1 MMTGGRQTQR
11 DNMDGVGNRIDASQQ
26 GNGDD
31 DVLGDGQN
39 SSNSNEELARKQQG
53 GQRASSINS
62 LGVAIVAR
70 TTRLFRPPPTTTT
83 PVAAGETPSSGDSL
97 QASTRSSSN
106 SASTSNDDKRPAILS
121 PSDVAQDNPSWPSVT
136 LATATTALAAD
147 RGGGGDLDGSG
158 VAAYEKTGIPA
169 EARSS
174 ASPFGWMKPPWRRSS
189 EKYAGLTG
197 SGEDTSSV
205 PSVAS
210 VPAPD
215 TLGVNSQ
222 TRRGATDDQQ
232 TRVGSM
238 LNASASS
245 SSRQSSTLPTAT
257 DIDVNNEFKG
267 PQTDGKRL
275 VLSVIQ
281 NLRWRLPLGD
291 AEKLGGEPEVEE
303 APLGR
308 FPPLPSLPPPPAVPE
323 ELSSLAISW
332 FSRWGGDGGDGGDT
346 TSQEAK
352 SNSKN
357 DGAESGKAKQSTAA
371 AFTSRPSSDYES
383 ARSYPAANATSG
395 SGGVKRDT
403 GTQGEEAAPL
413 STNYPGSGGERG
425 TPVEALF
432 SAGNGSATV
441 EPGSLRRA
449 FYLAVE
455 EVVGKSLTTV
465 LGRSSRAASGSAATP
480 PSAAE
485 GAASGKPSVSSPTGG
500 RDIDSPPSTTSATSL
515 SLPPA
520 ARALR
525 QRSRRFRANN
535 LSFPVRA
542 PWRPLGYR
550 WGASLL
556 SRRSRPSASSPSV
569 LPDEQPIGEAALV
582 EGARDAAAATA
593 ALILGEGPV
602 VSANGRGAE
611 DEGGDGLPLLEPASR
626 RMRAVRYRLSRAT
639 SAIAN
644 RLRLFNEERA
654 RLSGSS
660 DLEEE
665 EATRRRSKAIQA
677 GDTAYENRRPVVGK
691 WAGVELVGTDP
702 ADDNNADYGSAARGG
717 RGADDDILWWRAGA
731 AVIVG
736 VGAALYRPLASRL
749 LAMAP
754 PALPRTPASP
764 SSEEEDGLT
773 SVDDWVVPP
782 DPFVSTPVRTP
793 TASAVNALEA
803 VTISAGSSRRRDG
816 VARLGSLLEKAT
828 TASRRA
834 KLWVLL
840 RRKSMAR
847 AQPLLPGVDTG
858 ISTLSVPLSA
868 PGMMLPTSP
877 SPSPSPTEERV
888 EDPETPPSS
897 AVELADLVKGVG
909 AAAVMAMASGGN
921 TSEVS
926 VPQAVGGGGWRLF
939 GFFPKDKEELE
950 KREKNSGIAGDSA
963 AAKAKG
969 KGRVA
974 AEKAAATE
982 ASSDQPNFEE
992 GDDGEKEEAISWPR
1006 SAWVEG
1012 LDPRAQVGFGLFSVV
1027 CFRVR
1032 FCFEHVLNMKRR
1044 CV

>member
-1 MMTGGRQTQR
+1 MMTGGSRTQR
-11 DNMDGVGNRIDASQQ
+11 DTMNGVGRRIGASQQ

-31 DVLGDGQN
+31 DVLGDSQN
-39 SSNSNEELARKQQG
+39 NSNSNEELARKQQG
-53 GQRASSINS
+53 EQRASSINS

-70 TTRLFRPPPTTTT
+70 TTRLFRPTTTT
-83 PVAAGETPSSGDSL
+83 PAAVGETPLSGNSL

-106 SASTSNDDKRPAILS
+106 SASTSNDDKRQAILS
-121 PSDVAQDNPSWPSVT
+121 PSDVEQDNPSWPSVT
-136 LATATTALAAD
+136 LATATTARAAG
-147 RGGGGDLDGSG
+147 RGGGGNLDGSG
-158 VAAYEKTGIPA
+158 MGADEETAVPA
-169 EARSS
+169 EARSP
-174 ASPFGWMKPPWRRSS
+174 ASPFGWMKPPWRRGS
-189 EKYAGLTG
+189 EKYAELTG
-197 SGEDTSSV
+197 RGEDTSSV
-205 PSVAS
+205 PSGAS

-215 TLGVNSQ
+215 ALGVNSQ

-232 TRVGSM
+232 TRMRSIS
-238 LNASASS
+238 NASASS
-245 SSRQSSTLPTAT
+245 SSPQSSTLPTAT
-257 DIDVNNEFKG
+257 DIDDNEFKG
-267 PQTDGKRL
+267 PQTDVKRL

-291 AEKLGGEPEVEE
+291 AEKLGGEQEVEE

-308 FPPLPSLPPPPAVPE
+308 FPPLPSLPPLPAVPG
-323 ELSSLAISW
+323 ELSSSATSW

-352 SNSKN
+352 SNRKN
-357 DGAESGKAKQSTAA
+357 DGAESGKAKQSTTA
-371 AFTSRPSSDYES
+371 AFTSRPPADFEP
-383 ARSYPAANATSG
+383 ARSYPAATSG
-395 SGGVKRDT
+395 SGGVNRDT

-413 STNYPGSGGERG
+413 STSYPGGGGERG
-425 TPVEALF
+425 TPVEACF
-432 SAGNGSATV
+432 PAGNRSATV

-449 FYLAVE
+449 FFVAVE
-455 EVVGKSLTTV
+455 EVVGKSLATV
-465 LGRSSRAASGSAATP
+465 LGRPSRAASESAATP

-485 GAASGKPSVSSPTGG
+485 GAALGKPSVSSPTGG
-500 RDIDSPPSTTSATSL
+500 RDIDSSPSTTSATSL

-525 QRSRRFRANN
+525 QRSRRLRANN

-556 SRRSRPSASSPSV
+556 SRRSRPSASSPSL
-569 LPDEQPIGEAALV
+569 LPDEQPIGEGALL

-602 VSANGRGAE
+602 VSADGRGAE
-611 DEGGDGLPLLEPASR
+611 GEGGEGLPMLEPASR

-660 DLEEE
+660 VVEKE
-665 EATRRRSKAIQA
+665 EATRRRGKAIQA
-677 GDTAYENRRPVVGK
+677 GDSAYENRRRVVGK
-691 WAGVELVGTDP
+691 WAGVEVVGTNSV
-702 ADDNNADYGSAARGG
+702 DDNNADSGSVARGG

-754 PALPRTPASP
+754 PALSPTPASP

-773 SVDDWVVPP
+773 SVDNVVPP
-782 DPFVSTPVRTP
+782 DSFVSTPVRTP
-793 TASAVNALEA
+793 TASAVKGSEA
-803 VTISAGSSRRRDG
+803 VTISAGSSRRRAG
-816 VARLGSLLEKAT
+816 VARLVSLLEMAT

-847 AQPLLPGVDTG
+847 AQPLLLGVDTG

-868 PGMMLPTSP
+868 PGMILSPPPSP
-877 SPSPSPTEERV
+877 SPSSSPTEERV
-888 EDPETPPSS
+888 EGPEAPPSS

-950 KREKNSGIAGDSA
+950 KREKNSGIAGDAA
-963 AAKAKG
+963 AAKGKEKG
-969 KGRVA
+969 QGV

-982 ASSDQPNFEE
+982 ASLDQPPFEE
-992 GDDGEKEEAISWPR
+992 GDDGEQEEAISWPR

-1012 LDPRAQVGFGLFSVV
+1012 LDPRAQVGFGLFLWSVFM
-1027 CFRVR
+1027 CGFGLST
-1032 FCFEHVLNMKRR
+1032 F
-1044 CV
+1044 